1 MRVAQSLVVAFLVL
15 SLVAEVPAHE
25 EHQHAAGDPEKLGT
39 VHFPVSCTAEAQ
51 AQFQRAVALL
61 HSFWWQEAAKAF
73 TVVAQTDPNCAM
85 SHWGSAM
92 TLLQNPFTWPPAPQ
106 VLQEGLAIVEKAKA
120 MEAKTERERDYI
132 AAIAVF
138 YKEADKVDH
147 RTRVLAYEKAMEQ
160 VYLRYLE
167 DREAAIFYALALDTT
182 ALPTDKTYANQLKA
196 AGILEKI
203 FVEQPNHPGV
213 AHYLIHSYDHSPI
226 AHRGLAA
233 ARRYA
238 QIAPSAPHALH
249 MPSHIFT
256 RQGLWQESIESNRAS
271 AAATENH
278 YDKLHAMD
286 YLEYAYL
293 QGAQDLAAKRVFDD
307 MNALGKVNSEHWTTA
322 YALAAIPARYTLER
336 RRWADAASLTLQPNE
351 YPWSRFPQAEAV
363 AVFARALGAARSGN
377 AVAAKKDMERL
388 QVLRDALVVAEQS
401 YWAEQVEI
409 QSRVVAAW
417 VARAEGKNEEALQ
430 LLRAAVEREDATDKH
445 PVSPGP
451 IVPTRELLG
460 EMLLEAQEP
469 LQALQEF
476 EHSIRVE
483 PHRFNGLSGAARAA
497 QLAGDAEKA
506 HTYYAQLVTL
516 CEHGDNVRPELAEAR
531 TFLAQRQ

>member
-25 EHQHAAGDPEKLGT
+25 EHQHAAGNLEQLGT
-39 VHFPVSCTAEAQ
+39 VHFPVSCSAEAQ

-61 HSFWWQEAAKAF
+61 HSFWWQEAEKAF
-73 TVVAQTDPNCAM
+73 AAVAQTDPTCAM
-85 SHWGSAM
+85 SYWGSAM

-106 VLQEGLAIVEKAKA
+106 TLQEGWAIVEKAKA
-120 MEAKTERERDYI
+120 LEPKTHRERDYI

-138 YKEADKVDH
+138 YEDADTVDH

-160 VYLRYLE
+160 VYLRYPE
-167 DREAAIFYALALDTT
+167 DREAAVFYALALDV
-182 ALPTDKTYANQLKA
+182 AAPPTDKTYANQLKA
-196 AGILEKI
+196 AGILEQI

-213 AHYLIHSYDHSPI
+213 AHYLIHSYDHQPI

-307 MNALGKVNSEHWTTA
+307 MTALGKVNSEHWTTA

-388 QVLRDALVVAEQS
+388 QVLRDALVVAKQS
-401 YWAEQVEI
+401 YWAEQAEI
-409 QSRVVAAW
+409 QGRVVAAW
-417 VARAEGKNEEALQ
+417 VARAEGKNEEAIQ
-430 LLRAAVEREDATDKH
+430 LMRAAVEREEATDKH

-451 IVPTRELLG
+451 IVPARELLG

-469 LQALQEF
+469 RQALQEF
-476 EHSIRVE
+476 EHAIREE

-516 CEHGDNVRPELAEAR
+516 CEHGDNGRSELAEAR